1 MRETSN
7 LFSKQNS
14 QQPKQFRGDDKKVMK
29 KSLLAFV
36 LAFSLVLSVAVP
48 AFAATPADVVG
59 KKEQS
64 AVEELTALGIINGYA
79 DGTFKPENEITRAEL
94 AKIIVIGSGNEGA
107 AKLMQNVKPT
117 FKDVKA
123 NVWYTGY
130 INAAATKGYILGDK
144 GTKNFRPGDAV
155 KFEEVVAIMV
165 RALGYQENKL
175 SGAWPYNYLLKAQDL
190 GLFNGVDVNVGNK
203 AVRGV
208 VAQLTS
214 NTLNAKL
221 VTYNADGNEVL
232 SSNALI
238 SKLGNTSSAELL
250 GAAVV
255 DGKVTLRWTEKNS
268 SNVDVVKY
276 EGVAVASNFIVTGGK
291 TLVDLLGHNVTVV
304 KGKDGK
310 VVAISDAQDAGATLV
325 GKLEG
330 TPAAGSVVVKVGTEV
345 KTKST
350 VAGSV
355 YFVNSEVQATNTAAA
370 GDDVTVYLSNDQVRV
385 VVAEH
390 WAVKDA
396 LVTSFEEK
404 NAYRD
409 ARLNYNAG
417 SSFITDATSVT
428 LDGKAAKAS
437 DLKKDDV
444 ISVVEKS
451 GDKAVKVVAVRS
463 TATGKLEAVGS
474 TNGTAKYTLGGKVY
488 EASSNAVAADI
499 NTLIVANIGK
509 EFTLL
514 LNADGKIVKASAPAA
529 AVNKPYAVVLEVT
542 TANVLENEQI
552 VAKTKVT
559 YFDVKANANAVKY
572 TDASLSAT
580 FTALVNQVAELEFN
594 ADGKLIAGVAKEDI
608 DGAGTAVAK
617 ITATQIDLAATSYLI
632 GSNVVVI
639 DATKLGQAAVA
650 DRKLAVSTI
659 AQITKNDLVIVE
671 SGNGINA
678 DYIILKSDVDAAS
691 TAMDA
696 VYGLF
701 VSADA
706 TSTSATSTTYT
717 ATLNVGGQNVTK
729 NIGAAAYDALV
740 DTDGAGTTD
749 TTKANKNDVVT
760 LTDTVLTNTVYDVA
774 AIGGTSLTS
783 ISVASNQAANT
794 FGSNAGN
801 FIVSGKTTVYVV
813 SADGNTIYVG
823 NYTDVKENAGTIP
836 NSTVASITVVDA
848 GTDLGIYSE
857 AAVIVVKRK

>member
-94 AKIIVIGSGNEGA
+94 AKVIVIGSGNEGA

-203 AVRGV
+203 ALRGV

-250 GAAVV
+250 GGAVV

-310 VVAISDAQDAGATLV
+310 VLAISDAQDAGATLTGTLV
-325 GKLEG
+325 G
-330 TPAAGSVVVKVGTEV
+330 PIVAGSVTVKVGTEN

-370 GDDVTVYLSNDQVRV
+370 GDDVTVYLTNDQVRV

-390 WAVKDA
+390 WATKDA

-451 GDKAVKVVAVRS
+451 GDKAVKVVAVRK

-474 TNGTAKYTLGGKVY
+474 TNGTAKFTLGGKVY
-488 EASSNAVAADI
+488 EASSNAVAGDI

-514 LNADGKIVKASAPAA
+514 LNADGKIVKASAPEA

-594 ADGKLIAGVAKEDI
+594 ADGKLVAGVAKENVA
-608 DGAGTAVAK
+608 GAGTAVAK
-617 ITATQIDLAATSYLI
+617 ITATQIDLASTSYLI
-632 GSNVVVI
+632 GTNVVVI
-639 DATKLGQAAVA
+639 DASGTKLA
-650 DRKLAVSTI
+650 DKKVAVSTI

-671 SGNGINA
+671 SANGINA

-823 NYTDVKENAGTIP
+823 NYTDVKENAGTIA
-836 NSTVASITVVDA
+836 SSTTVASVTVIDA
-848 GTDLGIYSE
+848 GTDLGIYNE